1 MHKRIHDSRALTCMH
16 THKIHVRTHS
26 HKATNKHTHTHSHSH
41 KATNKHTALQ
51 AGEEWSAAATESDAR
66 DKAELIMDKV

>member
-16 THKIHVRTHS
+16 THKIHVRT
-26 HKATNKHTHTHSHSH
+26 HSH